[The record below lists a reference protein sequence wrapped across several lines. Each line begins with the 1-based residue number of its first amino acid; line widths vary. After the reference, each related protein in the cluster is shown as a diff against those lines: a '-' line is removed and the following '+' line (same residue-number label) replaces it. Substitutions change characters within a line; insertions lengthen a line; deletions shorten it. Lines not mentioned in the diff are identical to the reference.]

1 MEVIFLYVNE
11 QLLNF
16 KLINLGEIEC
26 NSSEKVIILC
36 PPATVIC
43 YGIRVVLHI
52 HIWLVVIIQ
61 GVERASGFDPPF

>member
-1 MEVIFLYVNE
+1 MEVIFLYVDE

-43 YGIRVVLHI
+43 YGIKWFYTFI
-52 HIWLVVIIQ
+52 YGSW
-61 GVERASGFDPPF
+61 

>member
-1 MEVIFLYVNE
+1 MEVIFLYVDE

-16 KLINLGEIEC
+16 KLINLGE
-26 NSSEKVIILC
+26 IILC